1 MKSYWQTNWDGW
13 QQGRAECRVAGLKKP
28 DLLPHEGLPAH
39 LAVSTPRQ
47 RWLEGRNLPS
57 AGAAVWLVWGK
68 RNLLVKA
75 GKRKSSLIWAGCRH
89 WLCHDTILNTDM
101 KCKAVSF
108 TWGLNCTILSVTIAK
123 ALQVKIDLRRVPKL
137 PETWY
142 FLPGGIGVPLSIA
155 CQCKTEAAVFTKLTN
170 GPQVKH
176 WAICET
182 AFFLQALT
190 SLLRLLAG
198 ECSVILS
205 GLTYFN
211 IMSFLIAFLEKIC
224 LQLHPVSLLRCSWC

>member
-1 MKSYWQTNWDGW
+1 MKVSQPTWLYPHQGKGGW
-13 QQGRAECRVAGLKKP
+13 KAGIC
-28 DLLPHEGLPAH
+28 HH
-39 LAVSTPRQ
+39 LVLQYS
-47 RWLEGRNLPS
+47 WC
-57 AGAAVWLVWGK
+57 GAKEISW
-68 RNLLVKA
+68 VKA
-75 GKRKSSLIWAGCRH
+75 GKRKSSLTWACCRH
-89 WLCHDTILNTDM
+89 WLWHDTILDLDM

-108 TWGLNCTILSVTIAK
+108 TWGPNRTILSITIAK
-123 ALQVKIDLRRVPKL
+123 ALQVKIDLRRIPKL

-224 LQLHPVSLLRCSWC
+224 LQLHPVSLLRVLLMLTFSQGCICHS